1 MTSGGRCGW
10 NRTLPGRSAWTS
22 CERAVK
28 AATRCRTRLF
38 DPTAGRQQQLAPRD
52 SVRNRPPVHSTEQE
66 RRLRFL
72 VDAVVELDADSKD
85 VQPPSGLMGPG
96 AGNATPS
103 TPRRIRTR
111 PVTAGVGTHGSH
123 TARRGGSAGR

>member
-1 MTSGGRCGW
+1 MET
-10 NRTLPGRSAWTS
+10 TLPGRSAWTS

-52 SVRNRPPVHSTEQE
+52 SVRNRPPVHSTEQQ

-72 VDAVVELDADSKD
+72 VDAVLELDADSKD
-85 VQPPSGLMGPG
+85 VQPPSGLMSPG
-96 AGNATPS
+96 LV
-103 TPRRIRTR
+103 TPRH
-111 PVTAGVGTHGSH
+111 PHGSH